1 MKREFLEGLGLE
13 KEVINK
19 VMDENGKD
27 ITKEQQ
33 KYVTLETERDNY
45 KSQLETAQAS
55 LKEFEGV
62 DVKELQGKITQLN
75 TDLKTQETTYQQKM
89 ADMLFENELKDAIT
103 QMGGRSVKSVMA
115 ELDIDTLK
123 ASKNQKEDIKTALE
137 TCKKDHDFLFGA
149 NEPINNVNVD
159 TTPGAQGETSGL
171 TELKRIMGIKEDK

>member
-89 ADMLFENELKDAIT
+89 ADMLFENGGKDI
-103 QMGGRSVKSVMA
+103 
-115 ELDIDTLK
+115 
-123 ASKNQKEDIKTALE
+123 
-137 TCKKDHDFLFGA
+137 
-149 NEPINNVNVD
+149 
-159 TTPGAQGETSGL
+159 
-171 TELKRIMGIKEDK
+171 

>member
-1 MKREFLEGLGLE
+1 MKTEELKAQGLT
-13 KEVINK
+13 
-19 VMDENGKD
+19 DEQIKFVFAESGKD
-27 ITKEQQ
+27 IKAEQD
-33 KYVTLETERDNY
+33 KYTALEAERDNY

-55 LKEFEGV
+55 LKEFEGI

-75 TDLKTQETTYQQKM
+75 ADLQTKETAYQQKM

-115 ELDIDTLK
+115 ELDIETLK

-149 NEPINNVNVD
+149 NEPINNVNVGP
-159 TTPGAQGETSGL
+159 TQGEPGGNQGL
-171 TELKRIMGIKEDK
+171 AELKRIMGIKEDK